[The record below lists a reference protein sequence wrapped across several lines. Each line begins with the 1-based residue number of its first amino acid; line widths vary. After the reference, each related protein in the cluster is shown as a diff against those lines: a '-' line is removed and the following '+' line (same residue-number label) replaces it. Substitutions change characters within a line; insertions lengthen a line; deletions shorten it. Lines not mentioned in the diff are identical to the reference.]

1 MAAGHSKEGFGLSL
15 RGGITKP
22 DRERGEPM
30 PQDSD
35 LEHEFLE
42 LRTEGLGEK
51 SFLGGLRLAT
61 RGTLFLL
68 LGLAALAALAGIYI
82 YVDQRLGSALDHWAA
97 THEVARLTGQVET
110 GMARIEGHEKRFLLS
125 KDPATADAFNT
136 DIASTS
142 KALDTLDALAAA
154 GQRQHVATI
163 RDGLAQ
169 YDQQFVQLV
178 EREKSLGLSDGTG
191 VSQRLEESTTALQSG
206 FKAAGFDNLAD
217 QVTRINTQGQETL
230 LSGFRKGVEEIQ
242 QRYRTLAAFLDSA
255 EIPAGEKSAIGNLLK
270 AHETDMLAMI
280 NSRFALDSE
289 TQRFS
294 EILAY
299 VQPSLQ
305 SLSEFSGQATDAAA
319 KALAR
324 NQTFART
331 TLATGSA
338 AIVLWLIFAG
348 LVIMRSVSSPIRNL
362 SLAAGLLAEG
372 DRSVKVPTRGNIDAT
387 GQLARSL
394 DKWIDDLVEMDLLR
408 QELDQTRAR
417 LEHTVEQAER
427 DAKAAAE
434 AARAALLSDEREPIR
449 AEEPEPV
456 SPQPAARREPAGAGP
471 ISSVSQQLAHFSE
484 YVTAAADDVERTEAL
499 IRGLADT
506 TRQIEDMS
514 LLVMSI
520 RDQTNL
526 LAFRSGPRGGR
537 DGANLI
543 PFDGDERRSA
553 VEAEITD
560 KAVAQ
565 RLDTIREATDRAER
579 TVQSVRLSIADVT
592 AMAQEIAST
601 ASTQALEATN
611 KLLHQSEY
619 LQNMLD
625 DIVAKVRPPSSGQLP
640 GPDRDDASPPKAGPM
655 ERKPPGKT

>member
-1 MAAGHSKEGFGLSL
+1 
-15 RGGITKP
+15 
-22 DRERGEPM
+22 M

-42 LRTEGLGEK
+42 LRTDGLGEK
-51 SFLGGLRLAT
+51 TFLGGLRLAT

-68 LGLAALAALAGIYI
+68 FGLAALAALAGIYI
-82 YVDQRLGSALDHWAA
+82 YVDQRLNSALDYWAA
-97 THEVARLTGQVET
+97 SHEVARLTARVET
-110 GMARIEGHEKRFLLS
+110 GMARIEGHEKRFLLG
-125 KDPATADAFNT
+125 KDPATAEAFNS
-136 DIASTS
+136 DLAVTS

-154 GQRQHVATI
+154 ATQRQHIATL

-178 EREKSLGLSDGTG
+178 EREKALGLIDGTG
-191 VSQRLEESTTALQSG
+191 VSRRLEDSTRALQSG

-217 QVTRINTQGQETL
+217 QVTRINSQGQETL

-255 EIPAGEKSAIGNLLK
+255 EMPTGEKSAVTNLLK

-305 SLSEFSGQATDAAA
+305 SLTEFAADVTADAARD
-319 KALAR
+319 LAR

-338 AIVLWLIFAG
+338 AILLWLIFTG
-348 LVIMRSVSSPIRNL
+348 LVIMRSVTSPVRGL

-372 DRSVKVPTRGNIDAT
+372 DRGVKVPSRGNIDAT

-417 LEHTVEQAER
+417 LEYTIEQAEK

-434 AARAALLSDEREPIR
+434 AARAALLSDEREPIVR
-449 AEEPEPV
+449 PEEPLP
-456 SPQPAARREPAGAGP
+456 SASQPAERRSEPAGAGP

-484 YVTAAADDVERTEAL
+484 YVTAAAADVERTEAL
-499 IRGLADT
+499 IRGLSET
-506 TRQIEDMS
+506 TRQIEDMGQ
-514 LLVMSI
+514 LVMSI
-520 RDQTNL
+520 RDHTNL
-526 LAFRSGPRGGR
+526 LAFRSGPRSGR

-579 TVQSVRLSIADVT
+579 TVQAVKLSIADVT
-592 AMAQEIAST
+592 AMAQEIATT
-601 ASTQALEATN
+601 ASTQALDATN

-640 GPDRDDASPPKAGPM
+640 GPDRESAQPPKAVPM
-655 ERKPPGKT
+655 ERKPPGKS